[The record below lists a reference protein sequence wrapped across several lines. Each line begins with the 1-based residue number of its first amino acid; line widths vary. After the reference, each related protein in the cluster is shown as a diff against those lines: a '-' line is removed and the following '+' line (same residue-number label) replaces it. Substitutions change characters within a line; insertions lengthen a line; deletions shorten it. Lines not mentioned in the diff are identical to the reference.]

1 MRRVLAQA
9 LRWPARI
16 EFPASARRSFASRAK
31 HDDAK
36 DETSTSSANLASAW
50 DVMESA
56 MTNGSPHAGKNGDTA
71 AVAAVQG
78 ALNRAL
84 EQVAGGA
91 AHKPQTASK
100 DGKPLK
106 KLKLQDVTGVGP
118 KNETLLR
125 SSGVDSVLKL
135 AHIYHSDEIGARRK
149 AFVEYLMDEVNI
161 RYQHHAQQIAGY
173 VEGLRVDEDE
183 DALKAAASAAMF
195 ERDERV
201 TFCVEGN
208 IAVGKTTFLQK
219 VVQDRACV
227 TLTELVDIVPE
238 PVGEWSAVQGVE
250 FDPENMA
257 LTRPKAETFNL
268 LDAFYAQPERF
279 AYTFQNYVFVTRML
293 QNQRSAEN
301 WQNPIRLLERS
312 VFSDRMVFV
321 RAVHEAKWMSE
332 LELAVYESWFAP
344 VVSAMPGLI
353 PDGFIYLRAEPS
365 TCFDRKNVR
374 SRMEED
380 GVDLEYLT
388 QLHEKHEQW
397 LYTGD
402 GNSPHMIRGGKATQ
416 HAFASKSL
424 LGGLTGEDEVPEL
437 IRGKM
442 RYLSAKSHPL
452 CAGVPTLVL
461 DYDPQ
466 LDLDHDVEAKKEY
479 AAQVKCFYEHVR
491 KMKRRVVVPASS
503 EQVKELGRKRTAL

>member
-1 MRRVLAQA
+1 M
-9 LRWPARI
+9 
-16 EFPASARRSFASRAK
+16 
-31 HDDAK
+31 
-36 DETSTSSANLASAW
+36 
-50 DVMESA
+50 
-56 MTNGSPHAGKNGDTA
+56 
-71 AVAAVQG
+71 
-78 ALNRAL
+78 
-84 EQVAGGA
+84 
-91 AHKPQTASK
+91 
-100 DGKPLK
+100 
-106 KLKLQDVTGVGP
+106 
-118 KNETLLR
+118 
-125 SSGVDSVLKL
+125 
-135 AHIYHSDEIGARRK
+135 
-149 AFVEYLMDEVNI
+149 
-161 RYQHHAQQIAGY
+161 
-173 VEGLRVDEDE
+173 DEDE